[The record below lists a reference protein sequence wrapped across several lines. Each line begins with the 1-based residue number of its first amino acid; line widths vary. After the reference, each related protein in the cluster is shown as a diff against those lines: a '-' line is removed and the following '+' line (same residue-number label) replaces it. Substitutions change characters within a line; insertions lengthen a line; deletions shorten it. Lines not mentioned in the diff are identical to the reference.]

1 MLGINNIKK
10 IHFIGVGG
18 AGMSGIAEILLNM
31 KYTISGSDSSPSNIT
46 KRLEKL
52 GLDFFNSHSE
62 KNLKDVDLVVFSSA
76 IKENNPE
83 LLEAIRKNIKVIQRA
98 EMLAFLSELKK
109 SIIFSGSHGK
119 TTTTCITA
127 HIFNEN
133 HLDPTYIIGGKVSS
147 FESNAKL
154 GNGKHILAEADESDR
169 SFLLF
174 NPDKAVVTSIDNDH
188 LESYRNSFQNL
199 VSAFI
204 EFIKKVKN
212 KTFVHDHVISLL
224 PDFEIKNNI
233 FSYGFEEKSDYQILN
248 YSQND
253 TGSSFELKNKIENIT
268 FQFNV
273 KMFGKHNILNAVAA
287 IILSLD
293 EGIEYQD
300 IQKSLNSFPQVERR
314 FEIINKNVFLKRI
327 ILIDDYGHHPTELI
341 NTIKTIK
348 EVWPKK
354 EIVMAFQPHRYS
366 RTKALF
372 NEFVEVL
379 SKVDNLILLEIYPAS
394 EMPIEKYS
402 SEDLFKEVNKL
413 NKNIT
418 LVNGIDEAFFEFN
431 KFKDEKYIFL
441 TQGAGNTSLL
451 ASKFK

>member
-1 MLGINNIKK
+1 
-10 IHFIGVGG
+10 
-18 AGMSGIAEILLNM
+18 
-31 KYTISGSDSSPSNIT
+31 
-46 KRLEKL
+46 
-52 GLDFFNSHSE
+52 
-62 KNLKDVDLVVFSSA
+62 
-76 IKENNPE
+76 
-83 LLEAIRKNIKVIQRA
+83 
-98 EMLAFLSELKK
+98 
-109 SIIFSGSHGK
+109 
-119 TTTTCITA
+119 
-127 HIFNEN
+127 
-133 HLDPTYIIGGKVSS
+133 
-147 FESNAKL
+147 
-154 GNGKHILAEADESDR
+154 
-169 SFLLF
+169 
-174 NPDKAVVTSIDNDH
+174 
-188 LESYRNSFQNL
+188 
-199 VSAFI
+199 
-204 EFIKKVKN
+204 
-212 KTFVHDHVISLL
+212 
-224 PDFEIKNNI
+224 
-233 FSYGFEEKSDYQILN
+233 
-248 YSQND
+248 
-253 TGSSFELKNKIENIT
+253 
-268 FQFNV
+268 
-273 KMFGKHNILNAVAA
+273 MFGKHNILNAVAA
-287 IILSLD
+287 IILSFD

-314 FEIINKNVFLKRI
+314 FEIINKNVFSKRI